1 LDWTTTGD
9 GLIPRVN
16 RGPGE
21 EGCSQTAAV
30 MKGILSAE
38 IPVLISDFVM
48 RWEEH
53 VASMR

>member
-53 VASMR
+53 VASMK